1 MVHVP
6 TCLCSQIE
14 TFCLPKHRHP
24 ISTLGIILLMT
35 KRLLVFEWQWDCY
48 VTPWRDK
55 GHLLHTGHDLGL
67 WCWYCSRNPRDG
79 IRCSASLETW
89 VSLHC
94 SACWTWLVWSFPCF
108 SLLSSKNYRHTLPY
122 LASAT
127 LLPPPCASMLSQEQV
142 SLGKPLAPELAFVVC
157 MW

>member
-24 ISTLGIILLMT
+24 IPTLGIILLVT
-35 KRLLVFEWQWDCY
+35 KGLLAHSVAVGQLCDNA
-48 VTPWRDK
+48 K
-55 GHLLHTGHDLGL
+55 GRSTGHDLGL
-67 WCWYCSRNPRDG
+67 WCWCCSRNPRDG

-89 VSLHC
+89 VSLYC
-94 SACWTWLVWSFPCF
+94 SACWTRLIWSFPCF
-108 SLLSSKNYRHTLPY
+108 SLLSSRDYRHALLY

-127 LLPPPCASMLSQEQV
+127 LLPPPCAPLLSQEQV
-142 SLGKPLAPELAFVVC
+142 CLGKPRAPELAFVVC
-157 MW
+157 TW